1 LSALSDHITSHVDI
15 LQLVGRYVSLK
26 KAGTN
31 YAWLCPF
38 HSEKSP
44 SFLVSPTKQIYKCFW
59 CGKGWN
65 AINFFMEIERIDY
78 GDAVKQ
84 LSDDYRIDLAAFES
98 KRQSSPEY
106 KSDKEKIKRMM
117 KLAQEYFVR
126 SLDPETSSGWHAYDY
141 LRNKRKLSDA
151 LIGQLGLGYAPSQ
164 SQSLFSYFQGQGFS
178 VEDLMQAGLAKQW
191 NGEIYAFFRDRLIV
205 PIRDQ
210 LGNVIAFWARALQEW
225 QEPKYLN
232 SSESMI
238 YDKSN
243 TLYGID
249 HLKNGVKEHKA
260 IIVVEGYFDV
270 IALTQAGLDIGVA
283 TCGTSLTANHMTTLK
298 RYDDHVYF
306 LFDNDS
312 AGINAT
318 LRWLAIAYAQNL
330 YPKVINLTPTPLLT
344 ERGSRPL
351 ESSRDSDGHPS
362 LSGEGTRMRSMGW
375 GVVVFK
381 DIDELVRDNPD
392 AQVQVK
398 NLMNEAKDG
407 FVWALDHYMTQYD
420 IASPV
425 ERQKILHGLFDL
437 VYAVESLSTQNLFL
451 DQMSHM
457 FHMDYTLTA
466 AQYRQYIRT
475 EKKLFWPRKW
485 SQLEEK
491 EWVKQSRIDQ
501 KLLILWALLYDN
513 FWMTLQIDAVWID
526 TIQQFLRVISHTWSP
541 IIPLDETGNIIIDW
555 SPLAPLDKGG
565 IAERQIRR
573 EKEIANLWDTT
584 GDKNTAFAKQV
595 IVPHLHTLQKNALKH
610 LSAEDKQQLLQLSAK
625 LR

>member
-1 LSALSDHITSHVDI
+1 
-15 LQLVGRYVSLK
+15 
-26 KAGTN
+26 
-31 YAWLCPF
+31 
-38 HSEKSP
+38 
-44 SFLVSPTKQIYKCFW
+44 
-59 CGKGWN
+59 
-65 AINFFMEIERIDY
+65 MEIERIDY
-78 GDAVKQ
+78 SDAIKK
-84 LSDDYRIDLAAFES
+84 LSEDYRIDLKEFES
-98 KRQSSPEY
+98 KRQTSPEY
-106 KSDKEKIKRMM
+106 KSDKEKMKRMT
-117 KLAQEYFVR
+117 KLAQEYF
-126 SLDPETSSGWHAYDY
+126 TSSLRTSVWSWALSY
-141 LRNKRKLSDA
+141 LVEKRKLSDE
-151 LIGQLGLGYAPSQ
+151 LIVQLGLGYAPSQ
-164 SQSLFSYFQGQGFS
+164 SQLFFSHFQWHGFS
-178 VEDLMQAGLAKQW
+178 VEDLMQAWLAKQG

-260 IIVVEGYFDV
+260 IIVVEWYFDV
-270 IALTQAGLDIGVA
+270 IALTMAGMDIGVA

-298 RYDDHVYF
+298 RYDDHLYF
-306 LFDNDS
+306 LFDNDN

-330 YPKVINLTPTPLLT
+330 YPKIISLT
-344 ERGSRPL
+344 G
-351 ESSRDSDGHPS
+351 DH
-362 LSGEGTRMRSMGW
+362 
-375 GVVVFK
+375 K
-381 DIDELVRDNPD
+381 DIDDLVRDNAD

-398 NLMNEAKDG
+398 NLMNDAKDG
-407 FVWALDHYMTQYD
+407 FVWALSYYMTQYD

-451 DQMSHM
+451 EQMSHM
-457 FHMDYTLTA
+457 LHMDYTLTA

-491 EWVKQSRIDQ
+491 AEHQQARIDQ
-501 KLLILWALLYDN
+501 KLLILGALLYDN
-513 FWMTLQIDAVWID
+513 FWMTLQIDPTWID
-526 TIQQFLRVISHTWSP
+526 TIQQFLRV
-541 IIPLDETGNIIIDW
+541 TGL
-555 SPLAPLDKGG
+555 SLESYAEQLP
-565 IAERQIRR
+565 ERQIRR

-584 GDKNTAFAKQV
+584 SDKNTSFAKQV

-610 LSAEDKQQLLQLSAK
+610 LSAEDKQQLLQLSGK

>member
-1 LSALSDHITSHVDI
+1 MSALSDHITSHVDI
-15 LQLVGRYVSLK
+15 IQLVGRYVSLK

-78 GDAVKQ
+78 SDAIKK
-84 LSDDYRIDLAAFES
+84 LSDDYRIDLWDFQS

-106 KSDKEKIKRMM
+106 KSDKEKTKRMM
-117 KLAQEYFVR
+117 KLAQEYF
-126 SLDPETSSGWHAYDY
+126 TSSLRTSVWSWALSY
-141 LRNKRKLSDA
+141 LVEKRKLSDE
-151 LIGQLGLGYAPSQ
+151 LIVQLGLGYAPSQ
-164 SQSLFSYFQGQGFS
+164 SQLFFSHFQWHGFS
-178 VEDLMQAGLAKQW
+178 LEDLMQAWLAKQG

-270 IALTQAGLDIGVA
+270 IALTMAGMDIGVA

-298 RYDDHVYF
+298 RYDDHLYF
-306 LFDNDS
+306 LFDNDN
-312 AGINAT
+312 AGTSAT

-330 YPKVINLTPTPLLT
+330 YPKVIDLTPTPLLT
-344 ERGSRPL
+344 ERGSRPF

-362 LSGEGTRMRSMGW
+362 LSGEGTRMRSVGR
-375 GVVVFK
+375 VIK

-392 AQVQVK
+392 AQAQVK
-398 NLMNEAKDG
+398 NLMNDAKDG
-407 FVWALDHYMTQYD
+407 FVWALSYYMTQYD

-437 VYAVESLSTQNLFL
+437 VYAVSSLSTQNLFL
-451 DQMSHM
+451 EQMSHM
-457 FHMDYTLTA
+457 LHMDYTLTA

-491 EWVKQSRIDQ
+491 AEHQQARIDQ

-513 FWMTLQIDAVWID
+513 FWMTLQIDPTWID
-526 TIQQFLRVISHTWSP
+526 TIQQFLH
-541 IIPLDETGNIIIDW
+541 LTGTSLESYADQL
-555 SPLAPLDKGG
+555 P
-565 IAERQIRR
+565 ERQIRW

-584 GDKNTAFAKQV
+584 SDKNTAFAKQV
-595 IVPHLHTLQKNALKH
+595 IVPYLHALQKNALKH

>member
-1 LSALSDHITSHVDI
+1 
-15 LQLVGRYVSLK
+15 
-26 KAGTN
+26 
-31 YAWLCPF
+31 
-38 HSEKSP
+38 
-44 SFLVSPTKQIYKCFW
+44 
-59 CGKGWN
+59 
-65 AINFFMEIERIDY
+65 
-78 GDAVKQ
+78 
-84 LSDDYRIDLAAFES
+84 
-98 KRQSSPEY
+98 
-106 KSDKEKIKRMM
+106 M
-117 KLAQEYFVR
+117 KLAQEYFVSSLLLQKASSWAEWNEVEGSPQRQDISIPLR
-126 SLDPETSSGWHAYDY
+126 STQYDATKVNAYGY
-141 LRNKRKLSDA
+141 LIEKRKLSDE
-151 LIGQLGLGYAPSQ
+151 LIVQLGLGYAPSQ
-164 SQSLFSYFQGQGFS
+164 SQTFFSYFQGHGFS

-210 LGNVIAFWARALQEW
+210 LGNVIAFGARALQEW

-249 HLKNGVKEHKA
+249 HLKKGVKDHKA

-270 IALTQAGLDIGVA
+270 IALTQAGLDIWVA
-283 TCGTSLTANHMTTLK
+283 TCGTSLTAHHMTTLK

-306 LFDNDS
+306 LFDNDG

-330 YPKVINLTPTPLLT
+330 YPKVINLATSGKLQAT
-344 ERGSRPL
+344 ESWNLQL
-351 ESSRDSDGHPS
+351 EAWSQY
-362 LSGEGTRMRSMGW
+362 
-375 GVVVFK
+375 K
-381 DIDELVRDNPD
+381 DIDELVRNNPD
-392 AQVQVK
+392 AQSQVK
-398 NLMNEAKDG
+398 SLMESAKDG
-407 FVWALDHYMTQYD
+407 FVWALHHYMQQYD

-451 DQMSHM
+451 DQMSHTL
-457 FHMDYTLTA
+457 HMDYTLTA
-466 AQYRQYIRT
+466 AQYRQYIKT

-491 EWVKQSRIDQ
+491 AETQQARIDQ

-513 FWMTLQIDAVWID
+513 FWMSLQIDAVWID
-526 TIQQFLRVISHTWSP
+526 MIQQFMRIVRS
-541 IIPLDETGNIIIDW
+541 DW
-555 SPLAPLDKGG
+555 SPLIPLEKGE

-573 EKEIANLWDTT
+573 EKEIANLGDTT

-595 IVPHLHTLQKNALKH
+595 IVPYLHTIQKNALKH
-610 LSAEDKQQLLQLSAK
+610 LSAEQKQQLLQLSGK

>member
-1 LSALSDHITSHVDI
+1 
-15 LQLVGRYVSLK
+15 
-26 KAGTN
+26 
-31 YAWLCPF
+31 
-38 HSEKSP
+38 
-44 SFLVSPTKQIYKCFW
+44 
-59 CGKGWN
+59 
-65 AINFFMEIERIDY
+65 MEIERIDY
-78 GDAVKQ
+78 SDAVKQ
-84 LSDDYRIDLAAFES
+84 LSDDYRIDLTEFES
-98 KRQSSPEY
+98 KRQASPEY

-117 KLAQEYFVR
+117 KLAQEYFVS
-126 SLDPETSSGWHAYDY
+126 SLRHPSWAWALSY
-141 LRNKRKLSDA
+141 LIEKRKLSDE
-151 LIGQLGLGYAPSQ
+151 LILQLGLGYAPSQ
-164 SQSLFSYFQGQGFS
+164 SQAFFSYFQWHGFS

-210 LGNVIAFWARALQEW
+210 LGNVIAFGARALQEW

-249 HLKNGVKEHKA
+249 HLKKGVKDHKA

-270 IALTQAGLDIGVA
+270 IALTQAGLDIWVA
-283 TCGTSLTANHMTTLK
+283 TCGTSLTAHHMTTLK

-330 YPKVINLTPTPLLT
+330 YPKII
-344 ERGSRPL
+344 
-351 ESSRDSDGHPS
+351 S
-362 LSGEGTRMRSMGW
+362 LSSEH
-375 GVVVFK
+375 K
-381 DIDELVRDNPD
+381 DIDELVRNNHDS
-392 AQVQVK
+392 QSQVK
-398 NLMNEAKDG
+398 DLMASAKDG
-407 FVWALDHYMTQYD
+407 FVWALDHYMHQYD

-451 DQMSHM
+451 DQMSHTL
-457 FHMDYTLTA
+457 HMDYTLTA
-466 AQYRQYIRT
+466 AQYRQYIKT

-491 EWVKQSRIDQ
+491 AETQQARIDQ
-501 KLLILWALLYDN
+501 KLLILGTLLYDN
-513 FWMTLQIDAVWID
+513 FWMTLQIDASWID
-526 TIQQFLRVISHTWSP
+526 TIQQFLH
-541 IIPLDETGNIIIDW
+541 LTGTSLESYADQL
-555 SPLAPLDKGG
+555 P
-565 IAERQIRR
+565 ERQIRR
-573 EKEIANLWDTT
+573 EKEIANLGDTI

-595 IVPHLHTLQKNALKH
+595 IVPYLHTIQKNALKH
-610 LSAEDKQQLLQLSAK
+610 LSAEEKQQLLQLSGK